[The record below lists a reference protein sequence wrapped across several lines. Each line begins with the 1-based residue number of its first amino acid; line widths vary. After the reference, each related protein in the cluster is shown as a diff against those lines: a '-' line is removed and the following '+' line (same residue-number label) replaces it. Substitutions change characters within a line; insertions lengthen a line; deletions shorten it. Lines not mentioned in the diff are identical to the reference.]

1 MQCQN
6 DFLLKCLSLK
16 DFIVY
21 SIISTLSQAS
31 NDGALL
37 AVSKILVWKM
47 KKWKNQPT

>member
-6 DFLLKCLSLK
+6 DFLLKCLSLQ

-21 SIISTLSQAS
+21 SIINTLSQAS

-37 AVSKILVWKM
+37 GVSKLLVWKM